1 MFGNAIEQ
9 ALQAAS
15 NYLVFYYSAH
25 TCRNNSEKADGGG
38 EASKHMNMLYIC
50 PLELL
55 RESSCL
61 PRAEEFP
68 SDYLFAA

>member
-25 TCRNNSEKADGGG
+25 TCRNNSEKAEGGG
-38 EASKHMNMLYIC
+38 GKPPNI
-50 PLELL
+50 
-55 RESSCL
+55 
-61 PRAEEFP
+61 
-68 SDYLFAA
+68 